1 MVRARR
7 VAGPHRRGVE
17 QAVRRGRAAYLK
29 DHLTPEMRPTDWSA
43 SSEKAEG
50 EKSRSQVEQPEQRS
64 VMATVTVLPLSEGDI
79 GQRQAMRRAK
89 QERRTLGSNLL
100 VADGV
105 LVRVRAIVAGV
116 VVEQSGRDSG
126 DVVGVA
132 VGDTAGTETGGVVGT
147 YQDESKS
154 ATAKR

>member
-64 VMATVTVLPLSEGDI
+64 VMATTTEEEPSEG
-79 GQRQAMRRAK
+79 
-89 QERRTLGSNLL
+89 N
-100 VADGV
+100 
-105 LVRVRAIVAGV
+105 VRKCYRCS
-116 VVEQSGRDSG
+116 EFRLD
-126 DVVGVA
+126 
-132 VGDTAGTETGGVVGT
+132 
-147 YQDESKS
+147 
-154 ATAKR
+154 